1 MLDLSLIPVLGVLCL
16 VALSIFVQNRRAAKV
31 AEVKTDIE
39 RRRQQILRDDG
50 LNDQALI
57 DNLLR
62 GIGTDQSVSQ
72 FVIERSKLCPGVNA
86 DAPSA
91 WTVDQMEEWCRSE
104 VRRGVDAVNRGLA
117 VPAFA
122 VAIVIVAVCV
132 VATTILYQ
140 FRSGVDESSGG
151 VTAATAQSNP

>member
-72 FVIERSKLCPGVNA
+72 FVTERSKLCPGVNA

-91 WTVDQMEEWCRSE
+91 WTVDQMEDWCRGE

-140 FRSGVDESSGG
+140 FRSGVDESSSS
-151 VTAATAQSNP
+151 VTNATAQSNP